1 MDHEHEEPS
10 THEDRKTS
18 TSSDAQFSEH
28 VGYASGSA
36 LELDGHTGGN
46 SILN

>member
-36 LELDGHTGGN
+36 LELDGHTVGN